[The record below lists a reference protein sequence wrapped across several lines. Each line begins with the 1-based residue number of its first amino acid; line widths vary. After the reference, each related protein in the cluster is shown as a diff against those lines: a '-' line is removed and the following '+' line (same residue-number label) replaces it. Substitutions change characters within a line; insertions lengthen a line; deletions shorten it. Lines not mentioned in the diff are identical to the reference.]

1 MPQWDISTYSS
12 QLFWLFLT
20 FILFLLVSIFL
31 VVPRFKRNIE
41 NRNNQIEKEGIE
53 SESNRFKA
61 TEILSSINKRFESV
75 KSEINDKTRDE
86 KNRLFKNFIEKRDK
100 IRDETKIKLR
110 SSLDDIKLSVDE
122 TDIYISEEFVNDMVS
137 LLELKYR
144 K

>member
-1 MPQWDISTYSS
+1 MPQLDISTYSS